1 MLKKNELYG
10 NLTIGSSHLG
20 NMNDINPRMKD
31 ELVSNDLL
39 VFDDMLEYNEMCRH
53 FNVKPA
59 GEVFIHSNLLGNH
72 EDAWQKA
79 QEYLTNGKNVLVVAS
94 RGMPNIADIGP
105 TITRRSEF
113 GLKVMP
119 RIIPGP
125 SMMSTAA
132 AIVGFDT
139 TFFTF
144 LQSLPRE
151 KEMRT
156 EFLNQL
162 KAEDRTFMFFNK
174 TPEKTKEIMQEIFD
188 CFKEFKKVLVGILV
202 NVTQDNENVIVGTHF
217 EVIKH
222 LEDPSIVFSH
232 NDKVTIIVQNY
243 ENFDKNLQRHRDH
256 F

>member
-1 MLKKNELYG
+1 MLKKNESYG

-20 NMNDINPRMKD
+20 NIQDVSPRMKD
-31 ELVSNDLL
+31 EILSNDLI
-39 VFDDMLEYNEMCRH
+39 VVDSIEEYNKMCEH
-53 FNVKPA
+53 FGISSNA
-59 GEVFIHSNLLGNH
+59 EIFLHSNSLGNH
-72 EDAWQKA
+72 EDAWNKA
-79 QEYLTNGKNVLVVAS
+79 QEYLIGGKNVLIIAS
-94 RGMPNIADIGP
+94 RGLPNIADIGP

-139 TFFTF
+139 TMFTF

-162 KAEDRTFMFFNK
+162 KDEDRTFMFFNK
-174 TPEKTKEIMQEIFD
+174 FPANTKDLIQEIFD
-188 CFKEFKKVLVGILV
+188 CFKDFKKVLVAILV
-202 NVTQDNENVIVGTHF
+202 NVTEDNENVIIGTHY
-217 EVIKH
+217 EVIKY
-222 LEDPSIVFSH
+222 LENPEITFSH
-232 NDKVTIIVQNY
+232 TDKVTIVVQNY
-243 ENFDKNLQRHRDH
+243 ENFDKKLQIHREH

>member
-1 MLKKNELYG
+1 MLKKKESYG

-20 NMNDINPRMKD
+20 DIRDINIRMKD
-31 ELVSNDLL
+31 ELLSNDLII
-39 VFDDMLEYNEMCRH
+39 FDSIEEYNSMCNY
-53 FNVKPA
+53 FGISPT
-59 GEVFIHSNLLGNH
+59 GEVFIHSMSLANH

-79 QEYLTNGKNVLVVAS
+79 QDYLTNGKNVLIVAS
-94 RGMPNIADIGP
+94 RGLPNITDIGP

-132 AIVGFDT
+132 ALVGFDT

-144 LQSLPRE
+144 IQCLPKE
-151 KEMRT
+151 KHMRI
-156 EFLNQL
+156 ELLNQL
-162 KAEDRTFMFFNK
+162 KEEDRTFMFFNK
-174 TPEKTKEIMQEIFD
+174 TPANTKEIIQEIFD
-188 CFKEFKKVLVGILV
+188 CFKDFKKVLVGILT
-202 NVTQDNENVIVGTHF
+202 NITEEKENVIVGTHF

-222 LEDPSIVFSH
+222 LEDPKIVFSYS
-232 NDKVTIIVQNY
+232 DKVTIVVQNY
-243 ENFDKNLQRHRDH
+243 ENFDKKLQIHREH

>member
-1 MLKKNELYG
+1 MLKKNDSYG

-20 NMNDINPRMKD
+20 DIRDINIRMKD
-31 ELVSNDLL
+31 ELLNNDLI
-39 VFDDMLEYNEMCRH
+39 VFDSIEEYNNMCKH
-53 FNVKPA
+53 FGISPE
-59 GEVFIHSNLLGNH
+59 GEVFIHSHALANH

-79 QEYLTNGKNVLVVAS
+79 QEYLTNGKNVLIVSS
-94 RGMPNIADIGP
+94 RGLPNIADIGP

-144 LQSLPRE
+144 IQALPRE

-174 TPEKTKEIMQEIFD
+174 TPEKTKEIIQEIFD

-202 NVTQDNENVIVGTHF
+202 NVTEENENVIVGTHF

-222 LEDPSIVFSH
+222 LEDPSIVFSYH
-232 NDKVTIIVQNY
+232 DKVTIVVQNY
-243 ENFDKNLQRHRDH
+243 ENFDKNLQRHRDY